1 MNMHKYADI
10 NTVQRDWANFVLTW
24 QVKLN
29 KLNNNKKEDRSGIV
43 KVSGNNNNNNN
54 SNDYNNSNKC

>member
-29 KLNNNKKEDRSGIV
+29 KLNNKKEDCSGIV
-43 KVSGNNNNNNN
+43 KVSGNNNSNNN